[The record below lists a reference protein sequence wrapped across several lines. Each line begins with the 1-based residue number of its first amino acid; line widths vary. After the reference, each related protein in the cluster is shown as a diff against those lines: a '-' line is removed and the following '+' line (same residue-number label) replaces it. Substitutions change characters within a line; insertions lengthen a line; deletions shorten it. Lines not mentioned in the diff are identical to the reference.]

1 MLLTYLNFIFFH
13 TFDIFEIFPTFTFG
27 CFENSSYLC
36 TRKHQEQSPLGG
48 LTNRAREEGQ

>member
-27 CFENSSYLC
+27 CYENSSYLC